1 MRQHL
6 PRPEKGT
13 FMNALESGSTESNPL
28 THEIS
33 PLSVLYAEDI
43 ITLDAALFSCTV
55 RSLPLNLLGISVFL
69 VEITPEVATA
79 LLLRKNTNRSMR
91 LSQLRRLKRAIEK
104 SRWQINGETIIFDH
118 QGRLVEGQHRL
129 QAVIDL
135 QQTIWTLVVHGIDFG
150 RFKTM
155 GQGAKRTAG
164 DILGIQGVKNAT
176 NIAAALRWVY
186 RYETGQMLNPHPDV
200 TDDELTDTLPEHADI
215 LQSIPFGKKC
225 QGIAAPGLATALH
238 YLFRKGPQPDKE
250 VKARGRGRTVAKET
264 WDKGDPQR
272 RKGRADHF
280 FWSLATG
287 ENLEPGDPILVVRN
301 RILQPRRPTRARLI
315 LRDEAKAPMI
325 INTWNLVVTAPDD
338 APAKLKD
345 ASRVAWHGR
354 VGQKF
359 PEIL

>member
-1 MRQHL
+1 MQSEASQKQERNL
-6 PRPEKGT
+6 
-13 FMNALESGSTESNPL
+13 F
-28 THEIS
+28 THES
-33 PLSVLYAEDI
+33 PPLSVLHAEDI
-43 ITLDAALFSCTV
+43 ITLDAALFSCTI
-55 RSLPLNLLGISVFL
+55 RTLPLSLLGISVYL
-69 VEITPEVATA
+69 AEITPEVAMT
-79 LLLRKNTNRSMR
+79 LLQRKNTNRSIR

-118 QGRLVEGQHRL
+118 EGRLVEGQHRL

-135 QQTIWTLVVHGIDFG
+135 QQTIWTLVVHGIDFE

-186 RYETGQMLNPHPDV
+186 RYETGQMMNAHPDI
-200 TDDELTDTLPEHADI
+200 TDNELTDTLPQHASI

-225 QGIAAPGLATALH
+225 QGLAAPGLTTALH
-238 YLFRKGPQPDKE
+238 YLCRVGPLPADPKPPR
-250 VKARGRGRTVAKET
+250 RGRPREVSPA
-264 WDKGDPQR
+264 WDGADSQQ

-287 ENLEPGDPILVVRN
+287 ENLEPGDPILILRN
-301 RILQPRRPTRARLI
+301 RILQPKGPRRVRYI

-325 INTWNLVVTAPDD
+325 INAWNLAVTEPGIKLRD
-338 APAKLKD
+338 AGKL
-345 ASRVAWHGR
+345 VWHGR

-359 PEIL
+359 PQIL

>member
-1 MRQHL
+1 
-6 PRPEKGT
+6 
-13 FMNALESGSTESNPL
+13 MNTEVNVPVEDNLFHESP
-28 THEIS
+28 
-33 PLSVLYAEDI
+33 PLSVLHAEDI

-55 RSLPLNLLGISVFL
+55 RSLPLSLLGISVYL
-69 VEITPEVATA
+69 VQITPEVATT
-79 LLLRKNTNRSMR
+79 LLQRKNTNRTIR
-91 LSQLRRLKRAIEK
+91 LTQLRRLKRAIDK
-104 SRWQINGETIIFDH
+104 HRWQINGETIIFDH

-135 QQTIWTLVVHGIDFG
+135 QQTIWTLVVHGIDFE

-186 RYETGQMLNPHPDV
+186 RYETGQMQNPHPDI
-200 TDDELTDTLPEHADI
+200 TDDELTDTLLDHADI

-225 QGIAAPGLATALH
+225 QGIAAPGMITALH
-238 YLFRKGPQPDKE
+238 YLCRKGPKVESEETMPRR
-250 VKARGRGRTVAKET
+250 RGRPVAKEQ
-264 WDKGDPQR
+264 WDGGDPQR
-272 RKGRADHF
+272 RKGQADHF

-287 ENLEPGDPILVVRN
+287 ENLEPGDPILVIRN
-301 RILQPRRPTRARLI
+301 RILQPKGARRMRYI

-325 INTWNLVVTAPDD
+325 INTWNLVVKDPSI
-338 APAKLKD
+338 KLKD

-354 VGQKF
+354 IGQTF
-359 PEIL
+359 PKIL